1 MAIYLPSSNSC
12 NDVHIYSF
20 MLLRTASFT
29 IQRYVT
35 DQKKKKGK
43 EWGVEFFSSNVMS
56 NNVKLGQGGHS
67 LLAFRVTID
76 TMLIFFLFILLPRN
90 LKDLLYLNN

>member
-1 MAIYLPSSNSC
+1 
-12 NDVHIYSF
+12 

-35 DQKKKKGK
+35 DKKKKKKGK
-43 EWGVEFFSSNVMS
+43 EWGVAFFSSNVMS

-76 TMLIFFLFILLPRN
+76 TMLIFFLFILLPKESEGFT
-90 LKDLLYLNN
+90 LPE